1 MSELLL
7 SEKYRPKTMDEMVLL
22 PRIRKYFE
30 NGITENVILY
40 GHYGS
45 GKTSLAKILI
55 GEYSK
60 DKACLPLNSSYYTSI
75 ETLRST
81 INDFCTKVYMG
92 LDLEVDVKSDEIKY
106 VFLDEFERT
115 SMQYQDALKAYIED
129 FSKRNVRFILSTNHI
144 NKVSKGILSRMTR
157 INFDC
162 ENSVEEK
169 ELKTLFYKK
178 VVNEISVKEN
188 FSIPKEDLSKIIN
201 KSFHD
206 FRQTYI

>member
-1 MSELLL
+1 
-7 SEKYRPKTMDEMVLL
+7 
-22 PRIRKYFE
+22 
-30 NGITENVILY
+30 
-40 GHYGS
+40 
-45 GKTSLAKILI
+45 
-55 GEYSK
+55 
-60 DKACLPLNSSYYTSI
+60 
-75 ETLRST
+75 
-81 INDFCTKVYMG
+81 MG

-188 FSIPKEDLSKIIN
+188 FSIPKEDLAKIIN
-201 KSFHD
+201 KSFPD
-206 FRQTYI
+206 FRQTYISISTYNKTGVINDTANVDFKTKEELYKMCLNVNASFDSVYHFLYDTLHQYNLGI